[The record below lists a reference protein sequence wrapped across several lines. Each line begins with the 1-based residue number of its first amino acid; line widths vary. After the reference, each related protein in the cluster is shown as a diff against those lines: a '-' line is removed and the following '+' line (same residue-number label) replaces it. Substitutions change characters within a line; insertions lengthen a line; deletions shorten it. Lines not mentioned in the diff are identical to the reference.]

1 MALYPRN
8 PARLELSELFLH
20 YDLDGLW
27 VKNLATIRYLTGF
40 SGSTAQLMVR
50 PSGERLLLVDS
61 RYTTQAC
68 EECKGCEVRQ
78 IAKPIDD
85 MGAAWC
91 ECGAKRIGF
100 EARQVTVI
108 EHQTLKALLP
118 EAEWVGVTENLALL
132 RSIKSADEI
141 AKIRATC
148 ALAHAAYEDL
158 LAAIVPGMSEKEA
171 AWLLDRRF
179 RERGAKGNS
188 FDSIVGGGPRAAL
201 VHGQPSERR
210 FVTGDM
216 ILVDRGAILNGYV
229 SDETTTVVLGKADD
243 RLREIYGLVKE
254 AHDRCIAAVKPGA
267 SCRELDA
274 IAREVIVNGGY
285 GEFFGHSTGHGVGLE
300 VHEQPMISA
309 NAEGTLEEGM
319 IFSVEPGIYLPDWGG
334 VRIEDL
340 VLVTATGCEC
350 LTLADKTLTELTV
363 A

>member
-1 MALYPRN
+1 MTLQPRN
-8 PARLELSELFLH
+8 PARLELSELFEH

-40 SGSTAQLMVR
+40 SGSTAQLLIL
-50 PSGERLLLVDS
+50 PSGARLLLVDS
-61 RYTTQAC
+61 RYTTQAN
-68 EECKGCEVRQ
+68 EECRGCEVRQ
-78 IAKPIDD
+78 IAKPLDD
-85 MGAAWC
+85 LCAVWL
-91 ECGAKRIGF
+91 ESGAKRLGF

-108 EHQTLKALLP
+108 EHQTLRALLP
-118 EAEWVGVTENLALL
+118 DADLIGLTENLALL
-132 RSIKSADEI
+132 RSIKSAAEI

-171 AWLLDRRF
+171 AWFLDRRF

-188 FDSIVGGGPRAAL
+188 FDSIVGSGPRAAL
-201 VHGQPSERR
+201 VHGQPAERR
-210 FVTGDM
+210 FVKGDM
-216 ILVDRGAILNGYV
+216 ILIDRGAILDGYV
-229 SDETTTVVLGKADD
+229 SDETTTVVLGRADD
-243 RLREIYGLVKE
+243 KLREIYALVKE
-254 AHDRCIAAVKPGA
+254 AHDRCIAGVKPGA
-267 SCRELDA
+267 SCRELDGL
-274 IAREVIVNGGY
+274 AREVIVKAGY
-285 GEFFGHSTGHGVGLE
+285 GDYFGHSTGHGVGLE

-319 IFSVEPGIYLPDWGG
+319 IFSVEPGIYLPEWGG